1 MLRRL
6 SVPFDTANDG
16 IEAIE
21 QICKTRYDLVL
32 MDLSM
37 PRVRSRPYPENRL
50 NRHRLTDRSSL
61 LLRTDG
67 RIGGDAHRA
76 HDRARTNRRSILWQ

>member
-6 SVPFDTANDG
+6 SVPFETANDG

-37 PRVRSRPYPENRL
+37 PRVRS
-50 NRHRLTDRSSL
+50 
-61 LLRTDG
+61 
-67 RIGGDAHRA
+67 
-76 HDRARTNRRSILWQ
+76 

>member
-1 MLRRL
+1 VGAILRRL

-37 PRVRSRPYPENRL
+37 PRVRSRPKRIDSVG
-50 NRHRLTDRSSL
+50 TD
-61 LLRTDG
+61 
-67 RIGGDAHRA
+67 
-76 HDRARTNRRSILWQ
+76 

>member
-1 MLRRL
+1 MLRRS

-37 PRVRSRPYPENRL
+37 PRVRTQSSKENRL
-50 NRHRLTDRSSL
+50 NRHRLIDR
-61 LLRTDG
+61 RC
-67 RIGGDAHRA
+67 
-76 HDRARTNRRSILWQ
+76 